1 MANRRGLSGAFA
13 GLGEGMQNIGQFI
26 MAEGMR
32 EKQAKRSLDA
42 SLIKD
47 YSDRVAK
54 GELDPDQAEAAM
66 KLQGAKVP
74 AGYFHSVEPSVTSR
88 LSGVLSGVESADAF
102 NKVPSPTAI
111 GTGMKAKRIPLI
123 DAGPIDPETGKNSSS
138 LSSELRTAMG
148 VRNDKLNSFPATRVP
163 GIYDASTGATRED
176 FIPAREATQ
185 ARSFQTSP
193 TPNQKGFNAAEE
205 KSTSLMRESELGVP
219 EETARQFTRLASGER
234 GAKAADAFA
243 TTDAT
248 HRASEPWQE
257 HFATFTNNLPTL
269 ETVNSPV
276 TGDESRVTVRKGTG
290 EVRPIT
296 MPPGMEPGK
305 AKQIPATIADNT
317 AGINTAE
324 IEGVKILRMLRK
336 MGLQDSNDIM
346 DPRWNQF
353 VVNVLHASPED
364 WNTADMQQ
372 RIGFVNANLTRAL
385 MGSRPSQYVAQTIIQ
400 PHLPK
405 QDQSFKAL
413 GHVLDNVLQQA
424 QERRAEF
431 AHTLGVPLERLN
443 PAGGGSYAEYQKEFG
458 MPTPDAS
465 PMFTVVNGQLVPIR
479 R

>member
-1 MANRRGLSGAFA
+1 MAQRRALMALAG
-13 GLGEGMQNIGQFI
+13 GLGGGLEAYGNTMLGEI
-26 MAEGMR
+26 MKDR
-32 EKQAKRSLDA
+32 A
-42 SLIKD
+42 SQRTLTRTLIKD
-47 YSDRVAK
+47 YADRVAK

-66 KLQGAKVP
+66 AQQGAKVP
-74 AGYFHSVEPSVTSR
+74 KGYFSKNEPSVQSR
-88 LSGVLSGVESADAF
+88 LSGVLNGVESADSLT
-102 NKVPSPTAI
+102 KVPSPTALATSM
-111 GTGMKAKRIPLI
+111 GAKRIPLI
-123 DAGPIDPETGKNSSS
+123 TPGTINPDTGENSSR
-138 LSSELRTAMG
+138 LSDQLMQTLG
-148 VRNDKLNSFPATRVP
+148 VRNDKMDSFPATRVP
-163 GIYDASTGATRED
+163 GIYDAGTGATRED

-193 TPNQKGFNAAEE
+193 TPNQKGFNTSEE
-205 KSTSLMRESELGVP
+205 KSTELTRASELGIP
-219 EETARQFTRLASGER
+219 EETARQFTRTAAGER
-234 GAKAADAFA
+234 GAKAADAYA

-257 HFATFTNNLPTL
+257 HFATFSNNLPTL
-269 ETVNSPV
+269 ETVNEPI
-276 TGDESRVTVRKGTG
+276 TGNESRVTVRKGTG
-290 EVRPIT
+290 EVAPIA
-296 MPPGMEPGK
+296 MPAGLEPGK

-324 IEGVKILRMLRK
+324 IEGVKILRALRAS
-336 MGLQDSNDIM
+336 GLQDSNNIM

-405 QDQSFKAL
+405 QDQSFMAL
-413 GHVLDNVLQQA
+413 GHVLNNVLQQA

-431 AHTLGVPLERLN
+431 AKTLGVPIERLN
-443 PAGGGSYAEYQKEFG
+443 PTGGSYADYMKEFG
-458 MPTPDAS
+458 VATDAA
-465 PMFTVVNGQLVPIR
+465 PMFTVVNGQVVPIQR